1 MKKATVTIA
10 FDDEKLGA
18 LEFSLRKEHSSVQE
32 HLEDALNALYEKTVP
47 EPLREYL
54 DSKAVPAPKP
64 KRTAKSAAPK
74 TPNSEPKPAAAV
86 NQNRVALPR
95 QLFGARAA
103 DAAGC
108 AGDERD
114 FFLHMQNLRGF
125 PYCLSA

>member
-1 MKKATVTIA
+1 MKKATVTIV

-54 DSKAVPAPKP
+54 DSKVVPAPKT
-64 KRTAKSAAPK
+64 KRTAKSTAPK

-86 NQNRVALPR
+86 VKEDN
-95 QLFGARAA
+95 
-103 DAAGC
+103 
-108 AGDERD
+108 
-114 FFLHMQNLRGF
+114 
-125 PYCLSA
+125 

>member
-1 MKKATVTIA
+1 MKKATVTVT

-64 KRTAKSAAPK
+64 KRTVKPTTPK
-74 TPNSEPKPAAAV
+74 PQSSEPKPAAV
-86 NQNRVALPR
+86 KEGN
-95 QLFGARAA
+95 
-103 DAAGC
+103 
-108 AGDERD
+108 
-114 FFLHMQNLRGF
+114 
-125 PYCLSA
+125 